1 MRAIALVDL
10 DDTLFQTLRKCPAD
24 VPAERLVPLGFAR
37 DGSPLSY
44 ATPRQLNLLQW
55 LSETAWLVPVTAR
68 SREALMRAHLPFS
81 AAICAHGGVIIGE
94 DGEPDAAWQA
104 HARAQSEALQQ
115 ELEALRDRIAAQAEA
130 SLVALRVRVLSEG
143 DLGLYV
149 LAKHE
154 ETDEAALHAI
164 VDSVADDVPAGWI
177 VHRNG
182 NNVALMPPWL
192 GKQHAVAA
200 LLPRLR
206 ARHPD
211 APVIGIGDSLTDAP
225 YMGLC
230 DYAMIPKGSQLAAH
244 ALEPLLGGH

>member
-10 DDTLFQTLRKCPAD
+10 DDTLFQTLRKCPPD
-24 VPAERLVPLGFAR
+24 VPADRLTALGFAK
-37 DGSPLSY
+37 DGAPLSY
-44 ATPRQLNLLQW
+44 ATPRQTSLIAW

-68 SREALMRAHLPFS
+68 GRDALMRAHVPFT
-81 AAICAHGGVIIGE
+81 AAICAHGGVILGE
-94 DGEPDAAWQA
+94 DGKVDADWHTYAET
-104 HARAQSEALQQ
+104 QSAALQP
-115 ELEALRDRIAAQAEA
+115 ELETLRDRVSAEGQRQGA
-130 SLVALRVRVLSEG
+130 ALRVRVLNEG

-154 ETDEAALHAI
+154 ETDEDALNAVIDTALPH
-164 VDSVADDVPAGWI
+164 VPKGWT

-182 NNVALMPPWL
+182 NNAALMPPWL

-206 ARHPD
+206 AAHPD

-225 YMGLC
+225 YMALC
-230 DYAMIPKGSQLAAH
+230 DYAMMPRGSQLAA
-244 ALEPLLGGH
+244 ASLDRLA

>member
-24 VPAERLVPLGFAR
+24 VPPERLVPIGFAS

-44 ATPRQLNLLQW
+44 ATPRQLSLIDW
-55 LSETAWLVPVTAR
+55 LAETSWLVPVTAR
-68 SREALMRAHLPFS
+68 SREALMRARIPFT
-81 AAICAHGGVIIGE
+81 AAVCAHGGVIIGE
-94 DGEPDAAWQA
+94 DGEVDQGWHRHAA
-104 HARAQSEALQQ
+104 AQSAAVQA
-115 ELEALRDRIAAQAEA
+115 ELETLRGQVAAEA
-130 SLVALRVRVLSEG
+130 ERRRAGLRVRVLNEG
-143 DLGLYV
+143 ELGLYV

-154 ETDEAALHAI
+154 EADEAALNATIDAALHA
-164 VDSVADDVPAGWI
+164 VPPGWT

-225 YMGLC
+225 YMAIC
-230 DYAMIPKGSQLAAH
+230 DFAMMPKGSQLARA
-244 ALEPLLGGH
+244 ALEPLA